1 MAEAGAAVAYAA
13 KNLVEGAALLAKGV
27 YDPTLPLKATL
38 QPIKDV
44 DVPQA
49 YQTISVI
56 KGRAYA
62 FGGKTLSKS
71 GVEELADNDMHVI
84 ILPASGVES
93 TDYRR
98 IEATEGAP
106 LERWG
111 HSAAVVDDRIY
122 MFGGSGQDDGDPID
136 EQGRVW
142 VFNTATNAWY
152 ALDPHPES
160 KRPEPRS
167 QHASAASEH
176 PQPTQRPTG
185 EGVAPQMPIDPAKE
199 VPEPPA
205 PDTYGTII
213 VQGGKAK
220 SGEQLHDIWAF
231 DLSSRTWA
239 ELPSL
244 PSPMSGSSSLA
255 MTEKRIYAFTRGQTS
270 YMDLT
275 PGTFDDRAGEGELGL
290 TPLGPWCKL
299 SSSATSEEEDTS
311 HPGDR
316 EGATLVP
323 VTTGQ
328 GRNYLLLLGGQTP
341 LGGETLEDI
350 WALQLKPEG
359 MTAASFKDAARQA
372 IRKDTGEMMW
382 EEVKYYDSEG
392 VMIQESQP
400 GRGTGRRKGM
410 AVAKGTEVDGASV
423 VAWGGVGEDGK
434 VRGDGVMVTVDR

>member
-44 DVPQA
+44 EVPQA
-49 YQTISVI
+49 YHTISVI

-62 FGGKTLSKS
+62 FGGKTSSKS
-71 GVEELADNDMHVI
+71 GGEELADNDMHVI

-106 LERWG
+106 PRRWG

-122 MFGGSGQDDGDPID
+122 VFGGSGQDNGEPID
-136 EQGRVW
+136 ESGRVW

-205 PDTYGTII
+205 QDTYGTII
-213 VQGGKAK
+213 IQGGKAK

-231 DLSSRTWA
+231 DISSRTWA

-255 MTEKRIYAFTRGQTS
+255 MTEKRIYAFARGQTS

-275 PGTFDDRAGEGELGL
+275 PGNFDDRAGEGELGL

-299 SSSATSEEEDTS
+299 SSSATSEEEEKAS

-341 LGGETLEDI
+341 FGETLEDI

-359 MTAASFKDAARQA
+359 MTAASVKDAARQA

-423 VAWGGVGEDGK
+423 VAWGGVGEDGR

>member
-44 DVPQA
+44 EVPQA

-71 GVEELADNDMHVI
+71 GGEELADNDMHVI

-98 IEATEGAP
+98 IEATENAP
-106 LERWG
+106 PRRWG

-122 MFGGSGQDDGDPID
+122 VFGGSGQDDGEPID
-136 EQGRVW
+136 EQGRMW

-231 DLSSRTWA
+231 DISSRTWA

-244 PSPMSGSSSLA
+244 PSPMSGSSSL
-255 MTEKRIYAFTRGQTS
+255 TS

-290 TPLGPWCKL
+290 TPLGPWCKF
-299 SSSATSEEEDTS
+299 SSSATSDEEEPS

-341 LGGETLEDI
+341 LGEPLEDI

-372 IRKDTGEMMW
+372 IRKDTGEMVW

-392 VMIQESQP
+392 GDDPGESA
-400 GRGTGRRKGM
+400 GEGH
-410 AVAKGTEVDGASV
+410 GAEEGN
-423 VAWGGVGEDGK
+423 GGC
-434 VRGDGVMVTVDR
+434 

>member
-142 VFNTATNAWY
+142 VFNTATNAC
-152 ALDPHPES
+152 
-160 KRPEPRS
+160 
-167 QHASAASEH
+167 EH

-255 MTEKRIYAFTRGQTS
+255 MTEKRIYAFARGQTS

>member
-1 MAEAGAAVAYAA
+1 MYCSMLSIFGRCAVATPHLRSSTSSPRPRSHPTHST
-13 KNLVEGAALLAKGV
+13 KRTTLSAALLAKGV

-44 DVPQA
+44 EVPQA

-71 GVEELADNDMHVI
+71 GGEELADNDMHVI

-98 IEATEGAP
+98 IEATENAP
-106 LERWG
+106 PRRWG

-122 MFGGSGQDDGDPID
+122 L
-136 EQGRVW
+136 R
-142 VFNTATNAWY
+142 T
-152 ALDPHPES
+152 H
-160 KRPEPRS
+160 
-167 QHASAASEH
+167 ASEH

-231 DLSSRTWA
+231 DISSRTWA

-244 PSPMSGSSSLA
+244 PSPMSGSSSLV
-255 MTEKRIYAFTRGQTS
+255 MTEKRVYAFARGQTS

-290 TPLGPWCKL
+290 TPLGPWCKF
-299 SSSATSEEEDTS
+299 SSSATSDEEEPS

-341 LGGETLEDI
+341 LGEPLEDI

-372 IRKDTGEMMW
+372 IRKDTGEMVW

-423 VAWGGVGEDGK
+423 VAWGGVGEDGR

>member
-13 KNLVEGAALLAKGV
+13 KNLVESAALLAKGV

-44 DVPQA
+44 EVPQA

-71 GVEELADNDMHVI
+71 GGEELTDSDMHVI

-98 IEATEGAP
+98 IGATEGAP
-106 LERWG
+106 PKRWG

-122 MFGGSGQDDGDPID
+122 VFGGSGQDDGEPMD

-176 PQPTQRPTG
+176 PRPTQRPTG

-231 DLSSRTWA
+231 DISSRTWA

-255 MTEKRIYAFTRGQTS
+255 MTDKRIYAFARGQTS

-299 SSSATSEEEDTS
+299 SSSATSDEEETS

-341 LGGETLEDI
+341 LGQPLEDI

-372 IRKDTGEMMW
+372 IRKDTGEMVW

-423 VAWGGVGEDGK
+423 VAWGGVGDDGR
-434 VRGDGVMVTVDR
+434 VRGDGVMVIVDR